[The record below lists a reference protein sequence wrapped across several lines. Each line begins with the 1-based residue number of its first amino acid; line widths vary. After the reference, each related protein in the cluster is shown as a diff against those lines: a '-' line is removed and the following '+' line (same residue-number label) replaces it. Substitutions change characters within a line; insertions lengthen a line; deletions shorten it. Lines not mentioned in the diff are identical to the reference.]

1 MKTERIEKIRK
12 ILDLHGVPNY
22 TENGNIYAD
31 SMISGKKLFEEVEN
45 VTDWTKSQ
53 LYIWLGYW
61 IGGLKWLYWK
71 IDIFL

>member
-22 TENGNIYAD
+22 TQNGNIYAD

-45 VTDWTKSQ
+45 VNKKKKSQ
-53 LYIWLGYW
+53 LYIWLGY
-61 IGGLKWLYWK
+61 
-71 IDIFL
+71 